1 MRPTAPPDYLA
12 GYPFALIE
20 PVRRRLADG
29 TLGSVLRQRYPRMHA
44 VRTDKALY
52 DYVQEYRNEFLRNS
66 PPLSKV
72 AFDGKIRV
80 VGQVLG
86 THTRIA
92 RVQGAKLKSKNEIRI
107 AAVFREMPEELLRM
121 IVVHELAHLR
131 IRDHD
136 KEFYRLCQYM
146 EPAYHQLEFDARV
159 WLLWLDAQQNGRSDG
174 GAPAATGQGSD

>member
-1 MRPTAPPDYLA
+1 MRPTAAPDYLA
-12 GYPFALIE
+12 GYPHALVE

-29 TLGSVLRQRYPRMHA
+29 TLGGVLRQRYPRMHA

-52 DYVQEYRNEFLRNS
+52 DYVQELKDEHLRNT

-72 AFDGKIRV
+72 AFDGKLRV
-80 VGQVLG
+80 LGQALG
-86 THTRIA
+86 THTRIS
-92 RVQGAKLKSKNEIRI
+92 RVQGAKLKSKSEIRI
-107 AAVFREMPEELLRM
+107 AAVFREMPEEFLRM

-131 IRDHD
+131 IRDHE

-159 WLLWLDAQQNGRSDG
+159 WLTWIEAEDKRPVG
-174 GAPAATGQGSD
+174 